1 MMEDIKWR
9 GPPTP
14 ALSSNFYPLSSPLSC
29 LGDLGVLEFALTR
42 ISVVA
47 MPKEDRSRRLS
58 QARRTVAIGLVVVL
72 LCGALALSPLLLG
85 RGSLNRFIVAFALMG
100 V

>member
-1 MMEDIKWR
+1 
-9 GPPTP
+9 
-14 ALSSNFYPLSSPLSC
+14 
-29 LGDLGVLEFALTR
+29 
-42 ISVVA
+42 

-72 LCGALALSPLLLG
+72 LCGGLALSPLLLG

-100 V
+100 VFIGASFVLHGGWDWLRAGRSQ